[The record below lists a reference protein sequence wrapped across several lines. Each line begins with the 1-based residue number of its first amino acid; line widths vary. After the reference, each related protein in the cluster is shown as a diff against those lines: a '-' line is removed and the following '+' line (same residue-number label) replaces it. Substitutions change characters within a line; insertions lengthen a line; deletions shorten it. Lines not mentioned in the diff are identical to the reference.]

1 MKDLFFLFKL
11 EWLKYKNNRVF
22 QFVVLAFVICQ
33 ATLILVGQVF
43 KSLPPP
49 LPSNKVFYQFPTVW
63 EYQAYIGN
71 WLAFIFIGFLAI
83 YFITNEF
90 NQRTL
95 RQNIIYGIHRHQ
107 FFLAK
112 FIFALIISIGAAFTY
127 ILICIGYGIL
137 NTPDITLPLL
147 MENTNLI
154 PRYFLMV
161 FAYMTF
167 GYFIGY
173 LMQKP
178 GLAIFIY
185 LAYVL
190 FMEPILRWALHFKLW
205 KHRSSLYYPMNAI
218 EDLTPNPLQKL
229 TVNIPDL
236 PFSLF
241 LSPVEAII
249 ITLFYLLIFTG
260 ISYRL
265 IIMKDL

>member
-1 MKDLFFLFKL
+1 MNEFNFLLKL

-22 QFVVLAFVICQ
+22 IFAILTFIICQ
-33 ATLILVGQVF
+33 ATLIRVGQVF

-71 WLAFIFIGFLAI
+71 WLAFVFIGFLAI
-83 YFITNEF
+83 YFVTSEF

-95 RQNIIYGIHRHQ
+95 RQNIISGIHRRQ

-112 FIFALIISIGAAFTY
+112 LIFAIIISICLTLTY
-127 ILICIGYGIL
+127 TFICLGYGYI
-137 NTPDITLPLL
+137 NTPDLTFSLL

-161 FAYMTF
+161 FAYMIF

-173 LMQKP
+173 LIQKP

-190 FMEPILRWALHFKLW
+190 FMEPMVRWALHFKLF
-205 KHRSSLYYPMNAI
+205 KHRSSLFYPLNAI

-229 TVNIPDL
+229 TMNIPDL
-236 PFSLF
+236 PFPLF
-241 LSPVEAII
+241 LSSFEATVIS
-249 ITLFYLLIFTG
+249 LVYLLLFIS

-265 IIMKDL
+265 ITRMDL